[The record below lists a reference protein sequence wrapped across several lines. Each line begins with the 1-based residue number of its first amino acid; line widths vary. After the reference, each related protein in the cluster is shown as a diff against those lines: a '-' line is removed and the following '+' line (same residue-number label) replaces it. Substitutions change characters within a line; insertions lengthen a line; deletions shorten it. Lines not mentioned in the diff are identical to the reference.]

1 MKTMK
6 TTTTRATRSLSSVL
20 SRNRAVE
27 KKNTSSSSSESEQK
41 KNRPRSSRK
50 RKSGRSA
57 TKRTLSYPLFIVLNS
72 LSLSYTYKC
81 TSFTL

>member
-6 TTTTRATRSLSSVL
+6 TTTSRATRSLSSVL
-20 SRNRAVE
+20 SRDRAVE
-27 KKNTSSSSSESEQK
+27 KKSTSSSSESEQK
-41 KNRPRSSRK
+41 KNKPRSSRK

-72 LSLSYTYKC
+72 LSLSHMYKY

>member
-27 KKNTSSSSSESEQK
+27 KKNTSSSSESEQK
-41 KNRPRSSRK
+41 KNRPRSSRE